1 MDLYVVVDTKGA
13 GRLVGVFD
21 DAVRA
26 DAVARINPNY
36 FKVAR
41 CALNRINT
49 DVLRWSLSDREH
61 ELLTTLI
68 GQA

>member
-41 CALNRINT
+41 SGLNAINT
-49 DVLRWSLSDREH
+49 DVLRWALSDREH
-61 ELLTTLI
+61 ELLSTLI
-68 GQA
+68 GQT